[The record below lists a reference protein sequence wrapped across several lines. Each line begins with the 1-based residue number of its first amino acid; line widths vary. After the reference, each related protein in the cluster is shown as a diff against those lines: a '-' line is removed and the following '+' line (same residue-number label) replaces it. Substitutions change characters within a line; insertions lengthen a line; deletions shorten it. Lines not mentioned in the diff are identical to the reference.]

1 MWLLWSL
8 FNDKILLLLFI
19 IFAIINYFCNNN
31 YVLLCIF
38 IGKLISIYMK
48 VIYMVSSFVLLS
60 FSNFRAWVPGFP
72 CPWRLP
78 LFATN
83 THWDLYRASP
93 QSKVRK
99 KIDSLMWIRDWE
111 EKTGQK
117 GRERVVMWEWLV
129 DKRRWVINGERC
141 IQKSKERK
149 EGMKLVKIR
158 TVKLVKK
165 G

>member
-31 YVLLCIF
+31 DVLLCIF
-38 IGKLISIYMK
+38 IGKLILIFLK
-48 VIYMVSSFVLLS
+48 VIYMVSPFVLLS
-60 FSNFRAWVPGFP
+60 FSHFRAWVPGFP

-83 THWDLYRASP
+83 THWDLYRDSP

-117 GRERVVMWEWLV
+117 GREQNIIENYTFFIHALSLQLLSLKAVLET
-129 DKRRWVINGERC
+129 
-141 IQKSKERK
+141 
-149 EGMKLVKIR
+149 KII
-158 TVKLVKK
+158 TYIHAY
-165 G
+165 